1 MKVWSSTFLIFFT
14 FLLFTLSIISSLEA
28 SDAVTLERA
37 YALAVE
43 LQEGV
48 KIAAESTFQ
57 VTEQK
62 KRAWGALT
70 PNLRLDVVRTYQ
82 DLSGATAL
90 ARIFQPSPITNVRL
104 TATQPL
110 FRGLREY
117 AALRLTEKA
126 EESQRLR
133 ESDTRRLL
141 YREVASSFLN
151 SLRFEKDR
159 QNLERQASLLQ
170 SQIEELQ
177 RRLKIGRSR
186 KSDLLGFQ
194 SQRASIVAEMS
205 ALEATI
211 GAERLQ
217 LQFLTS
223 IGAETKLVLTTGSG
237 LRTLEEYLET
247 AKRRPDLQALRLDQE
262 MAHENVKIA
271 HGAHLPTLDVTGNY
285 WLQREGF
292 NRESRWDANLI
303 LSLPILAG
311 GTIQSQVREQA
322 SREKQAELQ
331 MQLLRR
337 TMEQEIR
344 TLYLTAS
351 LDRKQLSSLEESV
364 RLAEANYLELDRD
377 FRLGLTQPLEVLQ
390 AQRQLQQSQALL
402 DRAQIQSKLNLVQLD
417 LLSGRG
423 L

>member
-1 MKVWSSTFLIFFT
+1 
-14 FLLFTLSIISSLEA
+14 
-28 SDAVTLERA
+28 
-37 YALAVE
+37 
-43 LQEGV
+43 
-48 KIAAESTFQ
+48 
-57 VTEQK
+57 
-62 KRAWGALT
+62 
-70 PNLRLDVVRTYQ
+70 
-82 DLSGATAL
+82 
-90 ARIFQPSPITNVRL
+90 
-104 TATQPL
+104 
-110 FRGLREY
+110 
-117 AALRLTEKA
+117 
-126 EESQRLR
+126 
-133 ESDTRRLL
+133 
-141 YREVASSFLN
+141 
-151 SLRFEKDR
+151 
-159 QNLERQASLLQ
+159 
-170 SQIEELQ
+170 
-177 RRLKIGRSR
+177 
-186 KSDLLGFQ
+186 
-194 SQRASIVAEMS
+194 
-205 ALEATI
+205 
-211 GAERLQ
+211 
-217 LQFLTS
+217 
-223 IGAETKLVLTTGSG
+223 
-237 LRTLEEYLET
+237 
-247 AKRRPDLQALRLDQE
+247 
-262 MAHENVKIA
+262 
-271 HGAHLPTLDVTGNY
+271 VTGNY